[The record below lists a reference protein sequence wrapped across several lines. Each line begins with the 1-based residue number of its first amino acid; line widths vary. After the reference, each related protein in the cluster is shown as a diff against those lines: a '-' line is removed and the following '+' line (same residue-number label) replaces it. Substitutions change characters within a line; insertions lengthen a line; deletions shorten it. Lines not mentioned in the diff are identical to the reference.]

1 MIFQKW
7 EAVGKKT
14 ATVFGQFPE
23 KEFPVREATCTRV
36 RVPGGRPKLEST
48 DAAGAESYGATRNK
62 SGGEGAR
69 P

>member
-14 ATVFGQFPE
+14 ATVFEEFPE
-23 KEFPVREATCTRV
+23 KAFPVREATCTRV
-36 RVPGGRPKLEST
+36 RVPGVRPTLEST
-48 DAAGAESYGATRNK
+48 DAAGAESNGATRPK